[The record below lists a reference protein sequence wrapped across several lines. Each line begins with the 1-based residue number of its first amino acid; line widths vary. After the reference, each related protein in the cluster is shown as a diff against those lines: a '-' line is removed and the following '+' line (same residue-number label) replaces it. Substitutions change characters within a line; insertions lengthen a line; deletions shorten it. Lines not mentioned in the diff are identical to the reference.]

1 MARTHLGARR
11 RHFAAVAG
19 AGAFLLG
26 CAEQPGPGPNGRASA
41 EPQRAASIPLRQ
53 QVRPSADARPGGV
66 ETIRLQRRTAAVRS
80 AAGGRRVGWLRART
94 PYGTRT
100 RLWVRARRGQW
111 LKVAALDAPGSV
123 GWIHSRGTLPA
134 PKVKRR
140 VVIDRSEQRLAV
152 YNGRRSWS
160 TRVVVGA
167 STTPT
172 PLGTFQVT
180 DRLRGERFGGT
191 YGAWIFALSAY
202 GTPARTSRLAIHGVP
217 PAARSSTGSAGCV
230 RVPHVALRRLA
241 REIVPGTPVE
251 IRA

>member
-1 MARTHLGARR
+1 MARPQLWARR
-11 RHFAAVAG
+11 RHLATVAG
-19 AGAFLLG
+19 TSASLLG
-26 CAEQPGPGPNGRASA
+26 CAQQPASAPKSAVGAEPERPASAAPGPQRRVSSGVDAPGAATVRLKGRTAVVRTAPNGR
-41 EPQRAASIPLRQ
+41 
-53 QVRPSADARPGGV
+53 QVS
-66 ETIRLQRRTAAVRS
+66 RLH
-80 AAGGRRVGWLRART
+80 ART

-100 RLWVRARRGQW
+100 RLWVRARSGQW

-123 GWIHSRGTLPA
+123 GWIDARLTRPA
-134 PKVKRR
+134 ARVRRR
-140 VVIDRSEQRLAV
+140 VVIDRSEQRLIV
-152 YNGRRSWS
+152 YDERRRWS

-191 YGAWIFALSAY
+191 YGKWIFALSAY

-217 PAARSSTGSAGCV
+217 PAARSATGSAGCV
-230 RVPHVALRRLA
+230 RVPHLALRRLA
-241 REIVPGTPVE
+241 REIVPGTPVD

>member
-1 MARTHLGARR
+1 MARTDLRARR
-11 RHFAAVAG
+11 RQLAAVAG
-19 AGAFLLG
+19 ASAWLLG
-26 CAEQPGPGPNGRASA
+26 CADQPVAGPAVESRPSASA
-41 EPQRAASIPLRQ
+41 EPQRAASATLGAQGRRDSDGAEIVQ
-53 QVRPSADARPGGV
+53 
-66 ETIRLQRRTAAVRS
+66 LQRRTVAVHAAPV
-80 AAGGRRVGWLRART
+80 GRRVSRLLART

-123 GWIHSRGTLPA
+123 GWIHSRYTRPA
-134 PKVKRR
+134 RKVKRR
-140 VVIDRSEQRLAV
+140 VVIDRSEQRLIV
-152 YNGRRSWS
+152 YDARRRWS

-172 PLGTFQVT
+172 PVGTFQVT

-217 PAARSSTGSAGCV
+217 PAARSATGSAGCV

-241 REIVPGTPVE
+241 REIVPGTPVD